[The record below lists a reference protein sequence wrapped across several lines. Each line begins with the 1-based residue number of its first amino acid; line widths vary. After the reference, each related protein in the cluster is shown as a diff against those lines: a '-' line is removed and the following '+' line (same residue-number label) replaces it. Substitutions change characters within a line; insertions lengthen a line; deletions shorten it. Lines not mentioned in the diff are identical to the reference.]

1 MKEKRVIRIDPTPQ
15 NFFDNKEEIKLQKK
29 RVCAYAR
36 VSTDQEDQKNSYNA
50 QISEYTKRI
59 KRKEEWE
66 FVEMYA
72 DEGISG
78 TSIKKRP
85 GFLKMI
91 DDAKAGKIDMILTKS
106 LSRFARNTVD
116 TLTVVRELRDLNVEI
131 FFEKENISS
140 LDTKVDFMITIFS
153 SIAQEE
159 SRNISENVKWGYR
172 KRFQEGKV
180 HINTRRFLGYDKDK
194 QGKLIIN
201 KSQAMTVK
209 IIYNLFLAGTPYREI
224 CNYLIENKKKNGAG
238 NIKWAPSN
246 IMSILRNEKYIGD
259 ALLQKTVTVDY
270 LTHKAVF
277 NNGHA
282 PKYYIENN
290 HPAIIPRDIFNLVQ
304 LLIEERKHKRYKSA
318 YMERYPLS
326 GLVVCASCKNVL
338 NRGYHNYNKPNER
351 IILTCKNGK
360 NIDKTCTHKPISNT
374 SLEETTTIILQ
385 ALNKKE
391 GSIIQELIKTVEDN
405 YDTSYIFK
413 QTNKIRK
420 KIIKLEDELRS
431 LIKLRASS
439 ESNYNES
446 FIISAF
452 EEKKA
457 QVDSYKKQIKEL
469 NSKVVQEHKKKK
481 RTLELKEFLED
492 NINLS
497 RAALSSIVK
506 KIIQISDTEVLFC
519 ISTLEFKNE
528 IILDNIDKLK
538 TYKPTLKGTVSHP
551 TDKKPL
557 HYKVIEIGE
566 ELS

>member
-1 MKEKRVIRIDPTPQ
+1 MNEKRVIRIDPTPQ
-15 NFFDNKEEIKLQKK
+15 NFFENKEEINLQKK

-59 KRKEEWE
+59 KRNEEWE

-91 DDAKAGKIDMILTKS
+91 DDARTGKIDLILTKS

-116 TLTVVRELRDLNVEI
+116 TLTIVRELRDLNVEI

-224 CNYLIENKKKNGAG
+224 CNFLIDNKKKNGAG

-246 IMSILRNEKYIGD
+246 IMRILSNEKYMGD
-259 ALLQKTVTVDY
+259 ALLQKTVTIDY
-270 LTHKAVF
+270 LTHKAVS

-282 PKYYIENN
+282 PQYYIENN

-304 LLIEERKHKRYKSA
+304 LLMKERKQKLKKSA

-326 GLVVCASCKNVL
+326 GLVVCGNCKNVL
-338 NRGYHNYNKPNER
+338 NRGYQNYRKPNER

-360 NIDKTCTHKPISNT
+360 NIDKTCHHKPINNT
-374 SLEETTTIILQ
+374 SLEEATSEVLHN
-385 ALNKKE
+385 LNKKE
-391 GSIIQELIKTVEDN
+391 DSIVTELLKTVEDN
-405 YDTSYIFK
+405 YDTSVIFK

-420 KIIKLEDELRS
+420 KILKLEEELRS

-446 FIISAF
+446 FIVSSF
-452 EEKKA
+452 DEKKA
-457 QVDSYKKQIKEL
+457 QIEKHKKEIDDL
-469 NSKVVQEHKKKK
+469 NNKVIQEHKKKK
-481 RTLELKEFLED
+481 RTLELKEFLEN
-492 NINLS
+492 NITLS
-497 RAALSSIVK
+497 RSALTSVIK
-506 KIIQISDTEVLFC
+506 KIIQLSNDEVLFC
-519 ISTLEFKNE
+519 ISKTDIDKDT
-528 IILDNIDKLK
+528 ILNNIDTLK
-538 TYKPTLKGTVSHP
+538 TYKPILNVSVTHP

-557 HYKVIEIGE
+557 HYKVIEIGD
-566 ELS
+566 ELI